1 MIGFGRYA
9 LFIPHEAGAGAAWR
23 HDDRP
28 CVSGEEGRRGCMKP
42 AEIREEIKDILD
54 RFTEAQV
61 KDVLRLVELTLDYL
75 RISKANL

>member
-1 MIGFGRYA
+1 
-9 LFIPHEAGAGAAWR
+9 
-23 HDDRP
+23 
-28 CVSGEEGRRGCMKP
+28 MKP